1 MKDNEIEQYHIS
13 TVNKRVLEIALPLV
27 TYKTEQL
34 ERMWCTV
41 GGDINWYRH
50 YREGPSSQSYGFPSS
65 HVTMGQLGL

>member
-34 ERMWCTV
+34 ERMWRKGNPLALLV
-41 GGDINWYRH
+41 GI
-50 YREGPSSQSYGFPSS
+50 
-65 HVTMGQLGL
+65 